1 MVPPR
6 PEGDPG
12 LYYLAL
18 HGFVAGFLGADP
30 KDPVGPSLIERL
42 SVLRDELDHDGRL
55 TPAARTVIGALE
67 AQAAVTMAV
76 EADQAHITVEE
87 ARAASH
93 TFLRWCALMG
103 FDDPAVEHIRRGLES
118 WGGNALKEQLPAPA
132 GDHRALQAELETVNA
147 TPFWDGAGSPQ
158 ARDYVSY
165 LRRFTLYARSRGDY
179 QRSVMT
185 LSEEQQA
192 LVNRLT
198 GSGDFLISGPPG
210 SGKTLVLLHALDAHL
225 AGQDQEL
232 GVVPESPVVLLT
244 YTRTLVRF
252 SAYLAR
258 IIGRHR
264 FRPHIATVDAFLLA
278 RLRDVVDQGY
288 LVFDS
293 RAEQEYGELLSP
305 TVTALESVGFD
316 QLWQEIDSVIF
327 AGGLGREDYIH
338 VRRPTAVEA
347 PAVPV
352 DPAGTLSLAAGG
364 TDRRLVWDASV
375 LLAAAMEERGAFSKH
390 RATWRIAQGLRPDM
404 KARRIYLDESQ
415 DLAPADIATLKLLSE
430 QGVVMAGDD
439 YQRIY
444 RSGLRFTDAG
454 LDIRGR
460 SRNLRRNYRN
470 TQAIW
475 SLAEEYR
482 TGASDVSAARHG
494 PEPELQIVT
503 SYDDGLRAVV
513 ERCTFTQS
521 VLGYIP
527 EHVAVMTPSKDHL
540 RDLLGAF
547 QRKAINTSSLR
558 SRSFDFEKTSGVR
571 LSTMHSTKGVEFPV
585 VILYL
590 PGFKEGDEE
599 LQRNLIYVAIT
610 RAMDHL
616 LVVIPQGELS
626 PAIADLRSCMER
638 RLFSRGF

>member
-30 KDPVGPSLIERL
+30 QSPVGPSLIERL
-42 SVLRDELDHDGRL
+42 SVLRDDLDRDGRL
-55 TPAARTVIGALE
+55 TAAARTVIGALE
-67 AQAAVTMAV
+67 AHAAVTMAV
-76 EADQAHITVEE
+76 AEDRARITLEE
-87 ARAASH
+87 AKAASY
-93 TFLRWCALMG
+93 TFLRWCTLMG

-118 WGGNALKEQLPAPA
+118 WGAGALNEHLPAPG
-132 GDHRALQAELETVNA
+132 GDSRALQAELETFNA
-147 TPFWDGAGSPQ
+147 TPVVPEAGSPE

-165 LRRFTLYARSRGDY
+165 LQRFTLYARSRGDY
-179 QRSVMT
+179 QRSVMA

-192 LVNRLT
+192 LVNRLA
-198 GSGDFLISGPPG
+198 GPGDFLISGPPG

-225 AGQDQEL
+225 TGQDQEL
-232 GVVPESPVVLLT
+232 GVVAESPVVLLT

-252 SAYLAR
+252 SAYLAH

-264 FRPHIATVDAFLLA
+264 FQPHIATVDAFLLA
-278 RLRDVVDQGY
+278 RLRDVVDEGY

-293 RAEQEYGELLSP
+293 RSEQEFGELLAP
-305 TVTALESVGFD
+305 TVAALDPIGFE
-316 QLWQEIDSVIF
+316 QLWREIDSVIF
-327 AGGLGREDYIH
+327 AGGLEREDYLQA
-338 VRRPTAVEA
+338 RRRTTVEA

-352 DPAGTLSLAAGG
+352 DPAGTLSLATGG
-364 TDRRLVWDASV
+364 KERRLIWDASI
-375 LLAAAMEERGAFSKH
+375 LLAQAMEERGGYSKH
-390 RATWRIAQGLRPDM
+390 RALWRITQGIRPDM

-415 DLAPADIATLKLLSE
+415 DLAPAEIAALKALSE

-460 SRNLRRNYRN
+460 SRSLRKNYRN

-482 TGASDVSAARHG
+482 TGASDVSATREG
-494 PEPELQIVT
+494 PEPELQIVP
-503 SYDDGLRAVV
+503 SYEDGLRAVV
-513 ERCTFTQS
+513 ARCTFTQTA
-521 VLGYIP
+521 LGYIP
-527 EHVAVMTPSKDHL
+527 EHLAVMTPSKDHL
-540 RDLLGAF
+540 RDLVGEF
-547 QRKAINTSSLR
+547 QRRGVHTSSLR
-558 SRSFDFEKTSGVR
+558 SRSFDFQTTSGVR
-571 LSTMHSTKGVEFPV
+571 LSTMHSAKGVEFPV
-585 VILYL
+585 VILFI

-599 LQRNLIYVAIT
+599 LQRNLVYVAIT

-616 LVVIPQGELS
+616 LVVIPHGDAS
-626 PAIADLRSCMER
+626 PAIGDLKSCMER
-638 RLFSRGF
+638 RLVDRAF